1 MATKTIAM
9 GHINNGN
16 DVLLKGVGRMH
27 PFAKSACIVNEVYLV
42 GTDFTSGDDVVLEF
56 KSTTKVFMLATT
68 NNGTVKTYTEAAIS
82 APYVGRKFTFS
93 SVTTDLKVFAI
104 TDV

>member
-1 MATKTIAM
+1 MATITKSM

-27 PFAKSACIVNEVYLV
+27 PFAKAACIVMAIYVV

-56 KSTTKVFMLATT
+56 KSTTKVFMSATT
-68 NNGTVKTYTEAAIS
+68 NDGTIKTYTEAAMAS
-82 APYVGRKFTFS
+82 PYVGRKFTFTN
-93 SVTTDLKVFAI
+93 VTTDLKVFAV